1 MKQMITDTIDLD
13 ELNDATIGTWVNTL
27 RELQDEVGKSAVIVA
42 YAHAD
47 TTIDIDCTLEISY
60 ERLET
65 DEEYEYRLERE
76 EYLKQRKIEKDKQ
89 YARQEEIKKQY
100 AEKKAELEALQFII
114 KQWYQS

>member
-65 DEEYEYRLERE
+65 DEEYEYRLQRE
-76 EYLKQRKIEKDKQ
+76 AYLKQRQTEKDKQ
-89 YARQEEIKKQY
+89 YARQEEIKKRY
-100 AEKKAELEALQFII
+100 AEKKAELEALEIEL
-114 KQWYQS
+114 KRGY